1 MKNEAQKM
9 IEKAMYLAVK
19 KAKMQG
25 NINHDIIM
33 IYYKEFLSELEYYSD
48 MLR

>member
-1 MKNEAQKM
+1 MKSESQQM
-9 IEKAMYLAVK
+9 MEKAMFLAVK

-33 IYYKEFLSELEYYSD
+33 VYYKEFLAELEYYSD
-48 MLR
+48 MCR